1 VPGVAVVGGGVLGTT
16 TALLAARAGHE
27 VTIFEAELALW
38 TRASASNEGK
48 VHLGLVYALGDE
60 ATRRVM
66 LEGALSFADVVDEA
80 LGQPFPWAHHTSPAF
95 TYLVAPGSLEGP
107 AELARRYHDLN
118 ALLASMPGAR
128 RYLGQDVELLVD
140 PAPSVHAPTGLP
152 CFATVE
158 RSVEPLALGS
168 AMVAA
173 VRAHPS
179 IEVRI
184 ATRVTEVDPATGDV
198 AAGGRD
204 LGRFDAVVVAAWTGQ
219 PALLPPGDRP
229 VRNIRLKA
237 AVRLPPRPGH
247 DTVTVVQGP
256 FGDVVAH
263 RGYTYA
269 SWYPA
274 GRLTHEQAVAPST
287 EAEGLRHG
295 TRVRA
300 DVADSTVAALASLGL
315 LDGDEEAE
323 AVIGDYILGHGD
335 VDIDRRDSALH
346 SRAEFGVRSIGRLLV
361 PTSFKLTTAPLAAR
375 LVVERLP

>member
-1 VPGVAVVGGGVLGTT
+1 
-16 TALLAARAGHE
+16 
-27 VTIFEAELALW
+27 
-38 TRASASNEGK
+38 
-48 VHLGLVYALGDE
+48 
-60 ATRRVM
+60 M
-66 LEGALSFADVVDEA
+66 
-80 LGQPFPWAHHTSPAF
+80 
-95 TYLVAPGSLEGP
+95 APGSLEEP

-118 ALLASMPGAR
+118 ALLASMPGPR
-128 RYLGQDVELLVD
+128 RYLGQDVERIVD
-140 PAPSVHAPTGLP
+140 PEPSVHARTGLP

-168 AMVAA
+168 AMVGA

-179 IEVRI
+179 VEVRI
-184 ATRVTEVDPATGDV
+184 ATRVTEVDPVTGEV
-198 AAGGRD
+198 AAGLRD

-219 PALLPPGDRP
+219 SALLPTGDRP
-229 VRNIRLKA
+229 VRNIRLRA
-237 AVRLPPRPGH
+237 AVRLPPRPEH

-274 GRLTHEQAVAPST
+274 GRLTHEHAVAPST
-287 EAEGLRHG
+287 EAEGMRFG

-300 DVADSTVAALASLGL
+300 DVADATVAGLAALGL
-315 LDGDEEAE
+315 LEGDEEAD
-323 AVIGDYILGHGD
+323 AVVGDYVLGHGD

-361 PTSFKLTTAPLAAR
+361 PTSFTLTTAPLAAK
-375 LVVERLP
+375 LAVEHLG

>member
-1 VPGVAVVGGGVLGTT
+1 MAGVAVIGGGVLGTT
-16 TALLAARAGHE
+16 TALLAARAGYE
-27 VTIFEAELALW
+27 VTVFEAELALW

-66 LEGALSFADVVDEA
+66 LDGALSFAEVVDEA

-95 TYLVAPGSLEGP
+95 TYLVAPGSLEEP
-107 AELARRYHDLN
+107 AALARRYHDLN
-118 ALLASMPGAR
+118 ALLASMPGPR
-128 RYLGQDVELLVD
+128 RYLGQDVERIVD
-140 PAPSVHAPTGLP
+140 PEPSVHAPTGLP

-184 ATRVTEVDPATGDV
+184 ATRVTEVDPVTGEV
-198 AAGGRD
+198 AAGLRD

-219 PALLPPGDRP
+219 SALLPTGDRP
-229 VRNIRLKA
+229 VRNIRLRA
-237 AVRLPPRPGH
+237 AVRLPSRPEH

-274 GRLTHEQAVAPST
+274 GRLTHEHAVAPST
-287 EAEGLRHG
+287 EAEGMRLG

-300 DVADSTVAALASLGL
+300 DVAEATVAGLAALGL
-315 LDGDEEAE
+315 LDGDEEVD

-335 VDIDRRDSALH
+335 VDIDHRDSPLH

-375 LVVERLP
+375 LVVEHLG